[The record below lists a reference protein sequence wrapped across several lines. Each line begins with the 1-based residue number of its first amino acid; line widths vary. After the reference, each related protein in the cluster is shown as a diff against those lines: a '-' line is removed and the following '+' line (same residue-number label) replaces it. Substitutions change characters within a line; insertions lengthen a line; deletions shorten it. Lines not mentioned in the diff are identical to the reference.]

1 MYLSDNKTF
10 DLFALVFF
18 VFLYFFLY
26 IFQSGLREELSKA
39 KKQLENSKME
49 LRNFYQGQ
57 VEILVQNKLKEFQ
70 DQLDQAEKTFK
81 EELKKREM
89 SIAKTAAAHM
99 QQVSEK

>member
-1 MYLSDNKTF
+1 M
-10 DLFALVFF
+10 
-18 VFLYFFLY
+18 Y